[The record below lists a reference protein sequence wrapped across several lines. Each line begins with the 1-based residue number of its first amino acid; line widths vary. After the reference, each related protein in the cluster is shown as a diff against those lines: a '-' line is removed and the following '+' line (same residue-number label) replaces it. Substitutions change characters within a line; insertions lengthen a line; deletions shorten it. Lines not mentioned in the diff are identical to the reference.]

1 MKLYKSLSGVETKR
15 DDNKSTTRGGEQALL
30 EVKNLGISFREYKSG
45 LLESKLQVIRGL
57 DITVNQGEVHAI
69 LGASGSGK
77 SLLANAIMG
86 LLPENAEVTG
96 TINFRGVTLDSESQT
111 MLRGKEIALVPQS
124 VNSLDPL
131 MKIGKQVRASIK
143 EKNKKYIQRNI
154 FRKFRLNSKV
164 ENYYPF
170 QLSGGMA
177 RRVLASTAMVSGA
190 QLIIADELTPGM
202 DEHSLQETM
211 NFIRDLANEGRGIL
225 FITHDINIAK
235 KIADKVAIFYAGTCV
250 EVASTEDFSGS
261 GKSLRHPYT
270 KALWNALPQNG
281 FTPLAGSQPFIAE
294 LEKGCLFE
302 PRCPYA
308 TSVCSEEEPE
318 SRTMTGGMV
327 KCYHA

>member
-1 MKLYKSLSGVETKR
+1 MNFSNNLSGEVKWNE
-15 DDNKSTTRGGEQALL
+15 NKNTTREEEQPLL
-30 EVKNLGISFREYKSG
+30 EVKNLGISFNEYKSG
-45 LLESKLQVIRGL
+45 LHESKLQVIQGL
-57 DITVNQGEVHAI
+57 DLTVDQGEIHAI

-86 LLPENAEVTG
+86 LLPENAEITG
-96 TINFRGVTLDSESQT
+96 TIHFQGAPLDSESRAR
-111 MLRGKEIALVPQS
+111 LRGKGIALVPQS

-190 QLIIADELTPGM
+190 QLVIADELTPGM
-202 DEHSLQETM
+202 DEHALRETT
-211 NFIRDLANEGRGIL
+211 NYIRHLANEGRGIL

-235 KIADKVAIFYAGTCV
+235 EIADKVAIFYAGTCV
-250 EVASTEDFSGS
+250 EVARTKDFSGS
-261 GKSLRHPYT
+261 GKTLRHPYT

-281 FTPLAGSQPFIAE
+281 FTPLAGSQPLIAE

-308 TSVCSEEEPE
+308 TTVCSEEEPE

-327 KCYHA
+327 KCHHA